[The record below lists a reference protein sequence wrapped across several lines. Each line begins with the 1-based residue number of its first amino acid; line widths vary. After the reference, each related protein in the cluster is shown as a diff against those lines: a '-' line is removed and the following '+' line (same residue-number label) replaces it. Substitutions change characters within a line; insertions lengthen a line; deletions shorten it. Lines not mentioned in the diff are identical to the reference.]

1 MSKRRSLMDEVLERI
16 PKKGFKPW
24 NERIPPDL
32 LAELE
37 ALRAAFWAGQ
47 MPTRTTRTGLS
58 HAISKSLQGRGVH
71 VGHAGVNRWLE
82 KPEKA

>member
-1 MSKRRSLMDEVLERI
+1 MAKKRTLMDEVLSRI

-24 NERIPPDL
+24 HERIPPDL

-37 ALRAAFWAGQ
+37 ALRAAFWKGE

-58 HAISKSLQGRGVH
+58 HALAKSLQDRGVH
-71 VGHAGVNRWLE
+71 VGHAGVHRWLE

>member
-1 MSKRRSLMDEVLERI
+1 MSKKRTLMDEVLERI

-58 HAISKSLQGRGVH
+58 YAISKSLQERGVDI
-71 VGHAGVNRWLE
+71 GHSGVKKWLE
-82 KPEKA
+82 NHDKA